1 LVKTNNFLGI
11 TLLFNKSDIL
21 FSADKPIQSFQVFKN
36 KLRENLMLNSNE
48 AILFT
53 SMKQRGIQEFENDF
67 RENDIYLRDKLKQ
80 EVLKMLTS
88 SDFLCGN
95 A

>member
-21 FSADKPIQSFQVFKN
+21 FSADKPIQSFQVFKI
-36 KLRENLMLNSNE
+36 KLRENLS
-48 AILFT
+48 
-53 SMKQRGIQEFENDF
+53 SIQMRPFC
-67 RENDIYLRDKLKQ
+67 LH
-80 EVLKMLTS
+80 
-88 SDFLCGN
+88 

>member
-1 LVKTNNFLGI
+1 
-11 TLLFNKSDIL
+11 
-21 FSADKPIQSFQVFKN
+21 
-36 KLRENLMLNSNE
+36 MLNSNE